1 MRIDEQLT
9 IQDYFK
15 RANPAA
21 CGRQRRS
28 HCPKASR
35 AGSVDF
41 SSALKTA
48 KIAGQKSRRGRCLQD
63 YFKNPVST
71 LRPWATQSA
80 LPVAS
85 RPKATPSVAMVNRT
99 DLIDS
104 TGATQSTQSS
114 DADLI
119 QAGIHKAAA
128 RYDLPPALI
137 QAVIR
142 AESNFEVRAVSPA
155 GAMGL
160 MQLMPAT
167 ASALG
172 VEDAF
177 DIEQNIDG
185 GARYL
190 RRMLRQFNG
199 DLKLALSAYN
209 AGPGT
214 VAKYNGHV
222 PFSETQAYVARVLRY
237 VRQNPADIP
246 NVT

>member
-21 CGRQRRS
+21 CGRPRRS
-28 HCPKASR
+28 HSPKAFR
-35 AGSVDF
+35 AGTVDF
-41 SSALKTA
+41 SSALEAA
-48 KIAGQKSRRGRCLQD
+48 KIAGPKSRRGRSIQD

-71 LRPWATQSA
+71 PRPRAIKSA
-80 LPVAS
+80 LSVTSPPIA
-85 RPKATPSVAMVNRT
+85 APSVNRT
-99 DLIDS
+99 DWSGS
-104 TGATQSTQSS
+104 TGAAQPTQSS
-114 DADLI
+114 DTALI
-119 QAGIHKAAA
+119 QAGIQKAAA
-128 RYDLPPALI
+128 QYNLPSELI

-172 VEDAF
+172 VKDAF

-237 VRQNPADIP
+237 VRQYPADIP
-246 NVT
+246 NAS